1 MSLSDNGFWGVG
13 RAVADAVTKKVG
25 SSTVTSF
32 RLVTNRYIKKK
43 GSDKGEEKATY
54 IDCETWEKRAE
65 YAAEKVKKG
74 TPLLVTGRIESDE
87 WVDKKTGEKR
97 SKLKVYVEKLQVDT
111 RGGEGGGKGR
121 RDEDG
126 EGEDSPE
133 PSNVGGTADNDLPF

>member
-1 MSLSDNGFWGVG
+1 MSMSGNGFWAIG
-13 RAVADAVTKKVG
+13 RAVADAQSKKVG

-32 RLVTNRYIKKK
+32 RIVTNRYIKKK
-43 GSDKGEEKATY
+43 DGKGEEKATY
-54 IDCETWEKRAE
+54 IDCETWEKRAD

-97 SKLKVYVEKLQVDT
+97 SKLKVYVENLQVDT
-111 RGGEGGGKGR
+111 RGESGGGKSR
-121 RDEDG
+121 KSDEDG

-133 PSNVGGTADNDLPF
+133 PSNVGSSDNELPF

>member
-1 MSLSDNGFWGVG
+1 MSLSGNGFWGVG

-43 GSDKGEEKATY
+43 GSEKGEEKATY

-74 TPLLVTGRIESDE
+74 TPLLVTG
-87 WVDKKTGEKR
+87 
-97 SKLKVYVEKLQVDT
+97 SKLKVYVENLQVDT

-121 RDEDG
+121 NDEEG
-126 EGEDSPE
+126 EGSPE
-133 PSNVGGTADNDLPF
+133 PSSVGGTADNDLPF